1 MEMTQPPP
9 TRITPKQ
16 NEYLLEL
23 ATGPKTTQ
31 DLMRSFMVSMATAS
45 KMLKIIRDAGLIE
58 SPHAEGIQGNVRV
71 HSLITPYDEM
81 VKNGLIVTNYNRSI
95 PILDEEI
102 LYAAILRN
110 AGLTGQ
116 RLQEQHRKVY
126 PNRAAN
132 GIKGIVLTAR
142 KRRLCR

>member
-1 MEMTQPPP
+1 MTQHPPI
-9 TRITPKQ
+9 RITHKQ

-23 ATGPKTTQ
+23 ATGPKTTN

-58 SPHAEGIQGNVRV
+58 SPHAEGVQGNVRI

-81 VKNGLIVTNYNRSI
+81 VENGLIVSTTARSI
-95 PILDEEI
+95 TDKEI
-102 LYAAILRN
+102 LYVAILRN
-110 AGLTGQ
+110 GGLTGQ
-116 RLQEQHRKVY
+116 QLQEQHRKVY

-132 GIKGIVLTAR
+132 GIKSIVATAR
-142 KRRLCR
+142 KRKLCR

>member
-1 MEMTQPPP
+1 MQQDPPIWV
-9 TRITPKQ
+9 TKKQ
-16 NEYLLEL
+16 NEYLLQL
-23 ATGPKTTQ
+23 KDGPKTTN
-31 DLMRSFMVSMATAS
+31 DLMRSFMISMATAS

-58 SPHAEGIQGNVRV
+58 SPHAEGVQGNVRV

-81 VKNGLIVTNYNRSI
+81 VGNGMIVSTTARSI
-95 PILDEEI
+95 TDKEI

-116 RLQEQHRKVY
+116 RLHDQHQKVF
-126 PNRAAN
+126 PNRTAG
-132 GIKGIVLTAR
+132 GIKNIVITAR

>member
-1 MEMTQPPP
+1 MI
-9 TRITPKQ
+9 RVTPKQ

-31 DLMRSFMVSMATAS
+31 DLMREFMVSMATAS
-45 KMLKIIRDAGLIE
+45 KILKNIRDAGLIE
-58 SPHAEGIQGNVRV
+58 SPHAEGVQGNVRI

-81 VKNGLIVTNYNRSI
+81 VENGMIVSPTARSI
-95 PILDEEI
+95 TDTEI

-116 RLQEQHRKVY
+116 RLSEQYTKIF
-126 PNRAAN
+126 PSKTPGA
-132 GIKGIVLTAR
+132 IKNIVITAR

>member
-1 MEMTQPPP
+1 MTQHPP
-9 TRITPKQ
+9 TQVTSKQ

-23 ATGPKTTQ
+23 ATGPKTTN
-31 DLMRSFMVSMATAS
+31 DLMRSFMISMAAAS
-45 KMLKIIRDAGLIE
+45 KILKIIRDAGLIE
-58 SPHAEGIQGNVRV
+58 SPHAEGVQGNVRV

-81 VKNGLIVTNYNRSI
+81 VENGMIVSTTARSI
-95 PILDEEI
+95 TDKEI

-116 RLQEQHRKVY
+116 RLHDQHQKVF

-142 KRRLCR
+142 KRKLCR